1 VGIPAVLIHGRLD
14 LGGPLLTAWE
24 LAKAWPSSE
33 LIILDNAGHMSTE
46 LGDHVTAA
54 TNRFADQ

>member
-1 VGIPAVLIHGRLD
+1 VLIHGRLD